1 MKMTLRVE
9 GGERLARTLN
19 ELPTR
24 VGKSV
29 LREALRTASAPIVR
43 ARIEA
48 NAPIDPGAPDLRN
61 QIVVST
67 GRARSGPEAAIV
79 VGPSTAH
86 RADQPKRRYDRQGI
100 YLEFGTSEMPMQA
113 FMRPAFDQSRAQ
125 MVVALSGA
133 LWRSLIARG
142 FGSTRGAGGGG
153 GTL

>member
-43 ARIEA
+43 ARIEGM
-48 NAPIDPGAPDLRN
+48 APRDPGAPDLAAH
-61 QIVVST
+61 IVVST
-67 GRARSGPEAAIV
+67 GRAKSGPEAAIV

-86 RADQPKRRYDRQGI
+86 REDQPKRRFDRQGV
-100 YLEFGTSEMPMQA
+100 YLEFGTSRIAMQP
-113 FMRPAFDQSRAQ
+113 FMRPAFDQTVPQ
-125 MVVALSGA
+125 MIAALSGA
-133 LWRSLIARG
+133 LWRALIARG
-142 FGSTRGAGGGG
+142 FGSTRGSGG
-153 GTL
+153 GTGL

>member
-1 MKMTLRVE
+1 MRMSIRVE

-29 LREALRTASAPIVR
+29 LRESLRTASAPIVR
-43 ARIEA
+43 SRIEA
-48 NAPIDPGAPDLRN
+48 LAPRAPGAPDIAAN
-61 QIVVST
+61 IVVST
-67 GRARSGPEAAIV
+67 GRAKSGPEAAIV

-86 RADQPKRRYDRQGI
+86 REDQPGRRFDRQGV

-113 FMRPAFDQSRAQ
+113 FVRPAFDATVPQ
-125 MVVALSGA
+125 MIAALSGA
-133 LWRSLIARG
+133 LWRALIARG
-142 FGSTRGAGGGG
+142 FGSTRGSGGGG